1 MQQEDTGAGRRP
13 CLLPVRVQLV
23 KRLTDKYHAMRIAPI
38 MDRWLRRLDLYN
50 TWAVSVEI
58 VCQSALPN
66 KDALASVDLNL
77 PYQRATIRVS
87 RSYLAKASDGD
98 LEHNLLHELVHLV
111 LQPLTI
117 VAEEH
122 IPKGSKQHF
131 QHAHESVTDAITH
144 LLLWDSKG
152 ERNR

>member
-1 MQQEDTGAGRRP
+1 M
-13 CLLPVRVQLV
+13 RVQLV
-23 KRLTDKYHAMRIAPI
+23 KRLTDKQQAKRIAPI
-38 MDRWLRRLDLYN
+38 MERWLRRLDLYN

-58 VCQSALPN
+58 VCPSDLP
-66 KDALASVDLNL
+66 KDALAAVDLNL
-77 PYQRATIRVS
+77 PYQRATIRIS
-87 RSYLAKASDGD
+87 RGYLARAPDGD

-117 VAEEH
+117 VAEKH
-122 IPKGSKQHF
+122 IPKGAKVHF
-131 QHAHESVTDAITH
+131 QYAHESVTDAITH